1 MLVGSAYL
9 SGMAACME
17 LRHLRYFVA
26 VAEEQ
31 NITRAAA
38 RLHVS
43 QPPLSRQIRD
53 LENELGTTLLERTR
67 RAVRLT
73 PAGWAFLE
81 ECYTI
86 LRQAEQ
92 AVRVARAAAGGRR
105 GELKL
110 GYAPGP
116 TQEFLRELLRQLR
129 ETDADLRIE
138 LHDLTTEEMM
148 AGLRAG
154 TLQAALA
161 VKPRPEALRG
171 LVFESL
177 REDPVVVV
185 VAKEHRLASRRSV
198 AVSELAAEAFVIF
211 SRKEYPEH
219 FAGMRELLGGP
230 SVSLRVAE
238 ECDSGMSLFAAIE
251 AGQGVSILSG
261 ALEPAL
267 GARLR
272 LIPLRPAPPP
282 NVIGL
287 AYVAKSSSPWM
298 KRVLSAARAVAKN
311 QCRRPSLPA

>member
-1 MLVGSAYL
+1 
-9 SGMAACME
+9 ME

-53 LENELGTTLLERTR
+53 LENELGVVLLERTP

-81 ECYTI
+81 ECYTV
-86 LRQAEQ
+86 LRQSEQ
-92 AVRVARAAAGGRR
+92 AVRVARAAASGGR

-116 TQEFLRELLRQLR
+116 TQDFLRELLRQLR
-129 ETDADLRIE
+129 ASDPELRVE

-154 TLQAALA
+154 KLDAALA
-161 VKPRPEALRG
+161 VKPRPATLGELK
-171 LVFESL
+171 FENL
-177 REDPVVVV
+177 REDPLVVVM
-185 VAKEHRLASRRSV
+185 AREHRLAGRRSV
-198 AVSELAAEAFVIF
+198 AMTELAAEPFVVF
-211 SRKEYPEH
+211 SRREYPEH
-219 FAGMRELLGGP
+219 LEGTRELLGGP
-230 SVSLRVAE
+230 KVHVRIAE
-238 ECDSGMSLFAAIE
+238 ECDSGMTLFAAIE
-251 AGQGVSILSG
+251 AGHGISILSS
-261 ALEPAL
+261 ALAPVI
-267 GARLR
+267 GARLK
-272 LIPLRPAPPP
+272 LIPVRPAPPP

-287 AYVAKSSSPWM
+287 AYVGKTKHRWVE
-298 KRVLSAARAVAKN
+298 RVLAAARVVAN
-311 QCRRPSLPA
+311 AGTQL

>member
-1 MLVGSAYL
+1 
-9 SGMAACME
+9 ME

-53 LENELGTTLLERTR
+53 LETELGVTLLERTQ

-81 ECYTI
+81 ECYTV
-86 LRQAEQ
+86 LRHAEQ

-116 TQEFLRELLRQLR
+116 TQEFLRELLRELR
-129 ETDADLRIE
+129 VTDPELRIE
-138 LHDLTTEEMM
+138 LRDLTTEEMM
-148 AGLRAG
+148 TGLRKG
-154 TLQAALA
+154 TLDAALA
-161 VKPRPEALRG
+161 VKPQRAALHG
-171 LVFESL
+171 LVFEKL
-177 REDPVVVV
+177 REDPLVVVM
-185 VAKEHRLASRRSV
+185 ARDHRLASRRTIAMKELV
-198 AVSELAAEAFVIF
+198 AEPFVIF

-219 FAGMRELLGGP
+219 LEGMREMLGGP
-230 SVSLRVAE
+230 SVPMRVAE

-251 AGQGVSILSG
+251 AGQGISILSSAMESVVG
-261 ALEPAL
+261 S
-267 GARLR
+267 RLR
-272 LIPLRPAPPP
+272 LVPVRPAPPP

-287 AYVAKSSSPWM
+287 AYVAKSTAPWV
-298 KRVLSAARAVAKN
+298 KRVLAAARSVAKGA
-311 QCRRPSLPA
+311 CGPPTA

>member
-1 MLVGSAYL
+1 
-9 SGMAACME
+9 ME

-53 LENELGTTLLERTR
+53 LETELGATLLERTQ

-81 ECYTI
+81 ECYTV
-86 LRQAEQ
+86 LRHAEQ

-116 TQEFLRELLRQLR
+116 TQEFLRELLRELR
-129 ETDADLRIE
+129 VTDPELRIE
-138 LHDLTTEEMM
+138 LRDLTTEEMM
-148 AGLRAG
+148 TGLRAG
-154 TLQAALA
+154 TLDAALA
-161 VKPRPEALRG
+161 VKPQRAALRG
-171 LVFESL
+171 LVFEKL
-177 REDPVVVV
+177 REDPQVVV
-185 VAKEHRLASRRSV
+185 VARDHRLATRRTV
-198 AVSELAAEAFVIF
+198 AVKELAAEPFVIF

-219 FAGMRELLGGP
+219 FEGMREMLGGG
-230 SVSLRVAE
+230 SVQMRVAE

-251 AGQGVSILSG
+251 AGHGVSILSSSMEAVVG
-261 ALEPAL
+261 S
-267 GARLR
+267 RLR

-282 NVIGL
+282 TVIGL
-287 AYVAKSSSPWM
+287 AYVAKAASPWV
-298 KRVLSAARAVAKN
+298 KRVLSAARSVAKGACN
-311 QCRRPSLPA
+311 QPVAGAGPTKD